1 MDKNIFII
9 NYKRTPI
16 CGFLSQ
22 LSSLSAVELGCL
34 LVNEITKD
42 INKEDIKVAYIG
54 NVLSS
59 GLGQNIA
66 KQITYNC
73 DIHCPSITINRVCS
87 SGLQSIIEGYKSI
100 LLNETELALVG
111 GTESMSNSPY
121 LTNKIRQG
129 NKYGNIELLDSM
141 LLDGLI
147 DPFTKKHMGEL
158 TEDLIEDLSVEY
170 NLNKNEFDEYA
181 KQSYVNAREA
191 LIKEYFNDEILS
203 INMNNKGNI
212 IHIKNDEEINK
223 NPDLHK
229 INKLNPV
236 FKKNGLLTAGNS
248 SKISDGSCM
257 MLLASE
263 EYIKKHNIK
272 PIARIINYSL
282 TSDEPKKFSITP
294 VKSIKDI
301 CIKQKI
307 NIDDIDFFEIN
318 EAFPIVPIMCS
329 KLLNIPYNKINVF
342 GGAIALGHP
351 LGCSGAR
358 ILGTLMNILKI
369 KKGKIGCASICNGGG
384 GATSMLIELI

>member
-1 MDKNIFII
+1 MNRNVYII

-16 CGFLSQ
+16 CSFLSQ
-22 LSSLSAVELGCL
+22 LSSLNAIELGSL
-34 LVNEITKD
+34 LVNEISKD
-42 INKEDIKVAYIG
+42 INKEDIKIAYIG

-73 DIHCPSITINRVCS
+73 DINCPSITINRVCS

-129 NKYGNIELLDSM
+129 NKYGNIDLCDSM
-141 LLDGLI
+141 LIDGLT
-147 DPFTKKHMGEL
+147 DPFSKKHMGEL
-158 TEDLIEDLSVEY
+158 TEELIEELTIEY
-170 NLNKNEFDEYA
+170 DLNKNEFDEYA
-181 KQSYVNAREA
+181 KQSYLRARET
-191 LIKEYFNDEILS
+191 LNNCDFNNEILE
-203 INMNNKGNI
+203 IKNKNNI
-212 IHIKNDEEINK
+212 IKDDEEINK
-223 NPDLHK
+223 NPDLNK

-248 SKISDGSCM
+248 SKLSDGACM

-263 EYIKKHNIK
+263 EYIKKNNIK
-272 PIARIINYSL
+272 PIAKIINYSL
-282 TSDEPKKFSITP
+282 AADKPKNFTVAP

-301 CIKQKI
+301 CIKENIKI
-307 NIDDIDFFEIN
+307 EEIDYFEIN
-318 EAFPIVPIMCS
+318 EAFPIVPIMCN
-329 KLLNIPYNKINVF
+329 KILKIPYDKMNVF

-358 ILGTLMNILKI
+358 IVGTLMNVLK
-369 KKGKIGCASICNGGG
+369 KKGGKIGCASICNGGG
-384 GATSMLIELI
+384 GATSILIELI